1 MFLNIT
7 ALKKILT
14 NSYKST
20 GLTVG
25 RLHHQLIVCNT
36 CLGFQI
42 DVDFVPNKLK
52 GILAE
57 LIGDIPKEGEIYT
70 YTKEGQQ
77 AEMELA
83 RYDFYERWRAAKDFV
98 EKTPVILR
106 RHINDFRLLQLNSS
120 GRLIAVYRE
129 FVDLVSMKDLEETE
143 SMPGRPNYRDG
154 ILYWKNDSM
163 IYFATQ
169 TVLKEDI
176 AQILLPALEQFRF
189 TEKTIERTAEPEED
203 LKDALPYR

>member
-57 LIGDIPKEGEIYT
+57 LIGTFRRRGKSIPTPKRDSRQKWSLHDMTFMNVGGPPKILSRKRGHTSET
-70 YTKEGQQ
+70 YQ
-77 AEMELA
+77 
-83 RYDFYERWRAAKDFV
+83 
-98 EKTPVILR
+98 
-106 RHINDFRLLQLNSS
+106 
-120 GRLIAVYRE
+120 
-129 FVDLVSMKDLEETE
+129 
-143 SMPGRPNYRDG
+143 
-154 ILYWKNDSM
+154 
-163 IYFATQ
+163 
-169 TVLKEDI
+169 
-176 AQILLPALEQFRF
+176 
-189 TEKTIERTAEPEED
+189 
-203 LKDALPYR
+203 